1 MNKYFIIALAITTAI
16 LTCLLAFESTFFD
29 RSFYKSEF
37 KRLGIYEREGTFL
50 PDNMTEAVLLFDENK
65 IPNLN
70 LSYLTPAEI
79 SHMEDVKYRIRFA
92 INVRRMLVGLW
103 LILMGFLAWKSKN
116 PFRDIGRVY
125 KAAGITA
132 LLFVAVIGIASLFFE
147 PLFDLFH
154 VVLFPQGNYLFPY
167 PSALLRVYT
176 FQLHYDVFFTTLI
189 KVLFAAVV
197 LFLLGA
203 FIIRSSDKKLKTRRG
218 S

>member
-1 MNKYFIIALAITTAI
+1 MNKYFIIALAITTTI

-116 PFRDIGRVY
+116 PFRDIG
-125 KAAGITA
+125 
-132 LLFVAVIGIASLFFE
+132 IASLFFE

>member
-37 KRLGIYEREGTFL
+37 KRLGIYEKEGTFL

-79 SHMEDVKYRIRFA
+79 SHMEDVKYRIRL
-92 INVRRMLVGLW
+92 NVRRMLVVLW
-103 LILMGFLAWKSKN
+103 LILMGFLAWKSKTT
-116 PFRDIGRVY
+116 FRDIGRVY

-132 LLFVAVIGIASLFFE
+132 LLFVAIVGVASLFFE

-197 LFLLGA
+197 LFLLGII
-203 FIIRSSDKKLKTRRG
+203 IIRSTEKKLKTRRG